1 MIDDKGTSRSQEPL
15 QLEKVEAAIPRG
27 IAVPPCRDH
36 EPDRCCGNC
45 ASWWMAQICT
55 LPTRQ
60 GNPLVIQDER
70 HAHTAGMRLANLA
83 DLIERNLT
91 KVGGEL
97 AALLGD
103 EPETRKQVVEALRRA
118 ARDVRG

>member
-1 MIDDKGTSRSQEPL
+1 MIDDKGTSRSQMPL
-15 QLEKVEAAIPRG
+15 RLEKVEQIPRG
-27 IAVPPCRDH
+27 IPGPPCRDH

-45 ASWWMAQICT
+45 ASWWTAQICG

-60 GNPLVIQDER
+60 GNPVVIQDER

-83 DLIERNLT
+83 DLIERNPT
-91 KVGGEL
+91 KVDAEL

-103 EPETRKQVVEALRRA
+103 EPETRRQVVEALRRA
-118 ARDVRG
+118 ARDVRGV